1 MHSHRFLLFFTLIAA
16 LLLTSAFAFARERKS
31 DNKDNAAS
39 VPVTVTVTVL
49 GTHDKPASPIPQQD
63 VIVHSGNKVLKVT
76 GWVHAQGPQGPLQLA
91 LLIDEDIRTTL
102 IGEQL
107 NDIANFIQNK
117 APSAEVGV
125 YYAEYGSAYVAAPF
139 TTDHQKAAQALHLT
153 LGLHAGESPSIY
165 LSLSDLAKHWPMKPG
180 ARREVV
186 VFGSGNDPLN
196 PGVVDPYADASI
208 EDVLK
213 AGLTVEAIPIA
224 GTRYSLSF
232 RGDIS
237 AGKLIELSEQ
247 TGGETIGGDLG
258 APVSLAPYLNQLDDI
273 LHNQYLLTFLIQPS
287 DKKKGELRDIKV
299 TTEEREVKVV
309 APKQVLVPGR

>member
-1 MHSHRFLLFFTLIAA
+1 MHSHRFLLFFTLVAA
-16 LLLTSAFAFARERKS
+16 LLTTSAFAFGREGKS
-31 DNKDNAAS
+31 DNKDNAAP

-49 GTHDKPASPIPQQD
+49 GTRNKPASPIGQQD
-63 VIVHSGNKVLKVT
+63 IIVHSGNKVLKVT
-76 GWVHAQGPQGPLQLA
+76 GWEPAQGPQGQLQLA
-91 LLIDEDIRTTL
+91 LLIDENIRTGL

-107 NDIANFIQNK
+107 KDMAAFIEDK
-117 APSAEVGV
+117 APSTEVGV
-125 YYAEYGSAYVAAPF
+125 YYAAYGSAYAAAPF
-139 TTDHQKAAQALHLT
+139 TTDHDKAAQALHLT
-153 LGLHAGESPSIY
+153 PGLHAGESPSIY
-165 LSLSDLAKHWPMKPG
+165 LSLSDLAKHWPMKLG

-196 PGVVDPYADASI
+196 PGIQDPYADASI

-213 AGLTVEAIPIA
+213 AGLTVHAIPIA

-232 RGDIS
+232 RGNIS

-258 APVSLAPYLNQLDDI
+258 APVSLAPYLNQLDEN

-287 DKKKGELRDIKV
+287 DKKKGELRDIEVKA
-299 TTEEREVKVV
+299 EEHEFKVV
-309 APKQVLVPGR
+309 APKKVLVPGR